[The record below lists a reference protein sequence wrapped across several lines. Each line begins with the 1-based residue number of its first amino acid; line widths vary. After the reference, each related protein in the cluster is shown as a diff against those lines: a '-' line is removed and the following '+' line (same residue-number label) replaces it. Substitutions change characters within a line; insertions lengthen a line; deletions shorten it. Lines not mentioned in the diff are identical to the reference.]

1 MKTLTIVGGNLFQL
15 AAQELGDATQ
25 WIRIAQ
31 RNDILDPVISGPV
44 SLLIPDPIAYTGGG
58 IASQ

>member
-1 MKTLTIVGGNLFQL
+1 MTLTVVGGNLFQL
-15 AAQELGDATQ
+15 AAQQLGDATQ

-31 RNDILDPVISGPV
+31 LNDILDPVISGPV
-44 SLLIPDPIAYTGGG
+44 SLLIPDLIVYSGGG